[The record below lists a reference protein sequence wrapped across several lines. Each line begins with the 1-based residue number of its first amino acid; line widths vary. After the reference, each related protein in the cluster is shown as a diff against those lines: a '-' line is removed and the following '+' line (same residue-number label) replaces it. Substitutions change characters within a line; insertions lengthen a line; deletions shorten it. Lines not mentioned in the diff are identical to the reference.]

1 MSTENLTHL
10 AVIMDGNGRWAKKRN
25 LPRTAGHLAGLKA
38 LKKIILASKKSDVKF
53 LSLYAFSTENWRRP
67 DSEVN
72 YLMNLIASKLPSEI
86 KFYKNE
92 QIRILVRGDRN
103 KLPKAAINAINKV
116 EDETKEFSAITVILC
131 INYGGHDEIVRSVN
145 SILKENPTTAIT
157 EDLIKSH
164 MQFNDIVPSVDMIV
178 RSAGEKRLSNFLL
191 WESAYAELGFYDTL
205 FPDWDEQMINIVI
218 KDYQSRIRKFGGIS

>member
-86 KFYKNE
+86 KFYKSE

-103 KLPKAAINAINKV
+103 NLPESAIKAINKV
-116 EDETKEFSAITVILC
+116 EEETKDFSAITVILC

-145 SILKENPTTAIT
+145 SILKENPTTEIT

-164 MQFNDIVPSVDMIV
+164 MQFNDMVPSVDMIV

-205 FPDWDEQMINIVI
+205 FPDWDEKMINLVL

>member
-86 KFYKNE
+86 KFYKSE
-92 QIRILVRGDRN
+92 QIRILVRGDRTN
-103 KLPKAAINAINKV
+103 LPKAAINAINKV

-145 SILKENPTTAIT
+145 SILKENPTTEIT

-164 MQFNDIVPSVDMIV
+164 MQFNDIVPCVDMIV